1 MAFEMFLIKTG
12 YLDRYYSN
20 NDDETYSV
28 DENGHKFRR
37 ELPNMA
43 YIIFNHLKWKS
54 PVISLPMEE
63 GKCYEVFK
71 EEIKDVS
78 YYQDYLMFIIKHEG
92 EEQLVRLV
100 IELKCSDAIDLF
112 LRIWKKMIPVNLKP
126 KMRTPSQM
134 LEHWKL
140 LSMGQAF
147 SGMKVSKVKKIIKI
161 PKISRCGPLQQWTS
175 LMEER
180 NQMLLNFM
188 MNNQSE
194 PEERNHSVLFV
205 LFSRF
210 VVENFGKSK
219 KELKD
224 ILRRVTNMPQ
234 FLKQHAPEFSEEDLY
249 EAYVLYAME
258 RKCPA
263 EGCEGFSLIKCQ
275 SCQVDR
281 YCNTE
286 CQEKDAERHMCEDKR
301 DEQVERRRL
310 GVEVSLAVEALLKER
325 NPWKKDSLSF
335 QSFLSL
341 VLSKI
346 FSASFYLFNDTAFDG
361 NPFNIKVE
369 KRHLT
374 PLLKFE
380 PTPNKVILEQ
390 IKIFHGDQKTVTR
403 SRGR

>member
-1 MAFEMFLIKTG
+1 MTCM
-12 YLDRYYSN
+12 N

-147 SGMKVSKVKKIIKI
+147 SGMKVSKVKKIIRI
-161 PKISRCGPLQQWTS
+161 PKISRCEPLQQLTS

-188 MNNQSE
+188 TNNQNE
-194 PEERNHSVLFV
+194 PEERNLDHSVFFV

-281 YCNTE
+281 YCNKD

-301 DEQVERRRL
+301 DQHVETRRL
-310 GVEVSLAVEALLKER
+310 GVEVSKAIEALLKER

-346 FSASFYLFNDTAFDG
+346 FSATFYLFNDRVFDCFSG
-361 NPFNIKVE
+361 NLLKFKVE

-380 PTPNKVILEQ
+380 PTPNEVILQ
-390 IKIFHGDQKTVTR
+390 QVKIFQGDQNTRTR

>member
-1 MAFEMFLIKTG
+1 MFLIKTG
-12 YLDRYYSN
+12 YLDRYCMN
-20 NDDETYSV
+20 DDDETYSV

-112 LRIWKKMIPVNLKP
+112 LTIWKKMIPVNLKP
-126 KMRTPSQM
+126 KIRTPSQM

-161 PKISRCGPLQQWTS
+161 PKISKSETLQQWTS

-188 MNNQSE
+188 MNN
-194 PEERNHSVLFV
+194 
-205 LFSRF
+205 
-210 VVENFGKSK
+210 
-219 KELKD
+219 
-224 ILRRVTNMPQ
+224 
-234 FLKQHAPEFSEEDLY
+234 
-249 EAYVLYAME
+249 
-258 RKCPA
+258 
-263 EGCEGFSLIKCQ
+263 
-275 SCQVDR
+275 
-281 YCNTE
+281 
-286 CQEKDAERHMCEDKR
+286 
-301 DEQVERRRL
+301 
-310 GVEVSLAVEALLKER
+310 
-325 NPWKKDSLSF
+325 
-335 QSFLSL
+335 
-341 VLSKI
+341 
-346 FSASFYLFNDTAFDG
+346 
-361 NPFNIKVE
+361 
-369 KRHLT
+369 
-374 PLLKFE
+374 
-380 PTPNKVILEQ
+380 
-390 IKIFHGDQKTVTR
+390 
-403 SRGR
+403 